1 MEQIQERL
9 KQAKQQIASI
19 RSRVARRDLVKML
32 NPINTVLNKLDQE
45 SVECRRLHRPTA
57 RYQTLE
63 QEAED
68 LVKNL
73 EKYLLFAC
81 LLGGWLQTDSVLQLA
96 IMISRTSNG
105 KN

>member
-9 KQAKQQIASI
+9 KQAEQQIASI

-32 NPINTVLNKLDQE
+32 KPITTVLNKLSQE

-73 EKYLLFAC
+73 EKYLVFAC
-81 LLGGWLQTDSVLQLA
+81 LLGG
-96 IMISRTSNG
+96 
-105 KN
+105 

>member
-1 MEQIQERL
+1 MEDLLQRITQAER
-9 KQAKQQIASI
+9 QIAAI
-19 RSRVARRDLVKML
+19 RSKVARRDLVKML
-32 NPINTVLNKLDQE
+32 KPIDSILNKLSQE

-73 EKYLLFAC
+73 ETYLLFAC
-81 LLGGWLQTDSVLQLA
+81 LLGG
-96 IMISRTSNG
+96 
-105 KN
+105 

>member
-9 KQAKQQIASI
+9 KQAERQIAGV

-32 NPINTVLNKLDQE
+32 KPITTVLNKLSQE
-45 SVECRRLHRPTA
+45 SVECRRLHRATA

-63 QEAED
+63 QQAED

-73 EKYLLFAC
+73 EKYLVFAC
-81 LLGGWLQTDSVLQLA
+81 LLGGWLKMGTVL
-96 IMISRTSNG
+96 
-105 KN
+105 

>member
-9 KQAKQQIASI
+9 KQAEQQIASI

-32 NPINTVLNKLDQE
+32 KPINIVLNKLSQE

-73 EKYLLFAC
+73 EKYLVFAC
-81 LLGGWLQTDSVLQLA
+81 LLGG
-96 IMISRTSNG
+96 
-105 KN
+105 

>member
-9 KQAKQQIASI
+9 KQAEQQIASI

-45 SVECRRLHRPTA
+45 SVECRRLHRYTA

-73 EKYLLFAC
+73 EKYLVFAC
-81 LLGGWLQTDSVLQLA
+81 LLGG
-96 IMISRTSNG
+96 
-105 KN
+105 

>member
-9 KQAKQQIASI
+9 KQAEQQIASI

-32 NPINTVLNKLDQE
+32 KPINIVLNKLSQE
-45 SVECRRLHRPTA
+45 SVECRRLHRPTS
-57 RYQTLE
+57 RYQDLE

-73 EKYLLFAC
+73 EKYLVFAC
-81 LLGGWLQTDSVLQLA
+81 LLGG
-96 IMISRTSNG
+96 
-105 KN
+105 

>member
-1 MEQIQERL
+1 MEDLLQRITQAER
-9 KQAKQQIASI
+9 QIAAI
-19 RSRVARRDLVKML
+19 RSKVARRDLVKML
-32 NPINTVLNKLDQE
+32 KPIDSILNKLSQE

-73 EKYLLFAC
+73 ETYLVFAC
-81 LLGGWLQTDSVLQLA
+81 LLGG
-96 IMISRTSNG
+96 
-105 KN
+105 

>member
-1 MEQIQERL
+1 MEDLLERI
-9 KQAKQQIASI
+9 KQAERQIATV

-32 NPINTVLNKLDQE
+32 KPITTVLNKLSQE
-45 SVECRRLHRPTA
+45 SVECRRLHRATA

-73 EKYLLFAC
+73 EKYLVFAC
-81 LLGGWLQTDSVLQLA
+81 LLGG
-96 IMISRTSNG
+96 
-105 KN
+105 

>member
-1 MEQIQERL
+1 MEDLLERI
-9 KQAKQQIASI
+9 KQAERQIAAV

-32 NPINTVLNKLDQE
+32 KPITIVLNRLSQE

-73 EKYLLFAC
+73 EKYLVFAC
-81 LLGGWLQTDSVLQLA
+81 LLGG
-96 IMISRTSNG
+96 
-105 KN
+105 

>member
-1 MEQIQERL
+1 MEDLLQRITQAER
-9 KQAKQQIASI
+9 QIAAV
-19 RSRVARRDLVKML
+19 RSKVARRDLVKML
-32 NPINTVLNKLDQE
+32 KPIDSILTKLSQE

-73 EKYLLFAC
+73 ETYLLFAC
-81 LLGGWLQTDSVLQLA
+81 LLGG
-96 IMISRTSNG
+96 
-105 KN
+105 

>member
-1 MEQIQERL
+1 MEDLLERI
-9 KQAKQQIASI
+9 KQAERQIAGV

-32 NPINTVLNKLDQE
+32 KPINTVLNRLSQE
-45 SVECRRLHRPTA
+45 SVECRRLHRATA

-73 EKYLLFAC
+73 EKYLVFAC
-81 LLGGWLQTDSVLQLA
+81 LLGG
-96 IMISRTSNG
+96 
-105 KN
+105 

>member
-81 LLGGWLQTDSVLQLA
+81 LLGG
-96 IMISRTSNG
+96 
-105 KN
+105 

>member
-1 MEQIQERL
+1 MEDLLERI
-9 KQAKQQIASI
+9 KQAERQIASV

-32 NPINTVLNKLDQE
+32 KPITIVLNRLSQE
-45 SVECRRLHRPTA
+45 SVECRRLHRATA

-73 EKYLLFAC
+73 EKYLIFAC
-81 LLGGWLQTDSVLQLA
+81 LLGG
-96 IMISRTSNG
+96 
-105 KN
+105 

>member
-9 KQAKQQIASI
+9 KQAERQIAAV
-19 RSRVARRDLVKML
+19 RSKVARRDLVKML
-32 NPINTVLNKLDQE
+32 KPINIVLNKLSQE

-63 QEAED
+63 QQAED

-73 EKYLLFAC
+73 EKYLVFAC
-81 LLGGWLQTDSVLQLA
+81 LLGG
-96 IMISRTSNG
+96 
-105 KN
+105 

>member
-1 MEQIQERL
+1 
-9 KQAKQQIASI
+9 
-19 RSRVARRDLVKML
+19 ML

-45 SVECRRLHRPTA
+45 SVECRRLHRATA

-73 EKYLLFAC
+73 EKYLVFAC
-81 LLGGWLQTDSVLQLA
+81 LLGG
-96 IMISRTSNG
+96 
-105 KN
+105 

>member
-1 MEQIQERL
+1 MEDLLERL
-9 KQAKQQIASI
+9 KQAERQIASV

-32 NPINTVLNKLDQE
+32 KPIDSVLNKLSQE

-73 EKYLLFAC
+73 ETYLLFAC
-81 LLGGWLQTDSVLQLA
+81 LLGG
-96 IMISRTSNG
+96 
-105 KN
+105 

>member
-1 MEQIQERL
+1 MEDLLERI
-9 KQAKQQIASI
+9 KQAERQIAAV

-32 NPINTVLNKLDQE
+32 KPITIVLNKLSQE
-45 SVECRRLHRPTA
+45 SVECRRLHRSTA

-73 EKYLLFAC
+73 EKYLIFAC
-81 LLGGWLQTDSVLQLA
+81 LLGG
-96 IMISRTSNG
+96 
-105 KN
+105 

>member
-1 MEQIQERL
+1 MEDLLERV
-9 KQAKQQIASI
+9 KQAERQIAAV
-19 RSRVARRDLVKML
+19 RSKVARRDLVKML
-32 NPINTVLNKLDQE
+32 KPIALIQQKLSQE

-73 EKYLLFAC
+73 EMYLLFAC
-81 LLGGWLQTDSVLQLA
+81 LLGG
-96 IMISRTSNG
+96 
-105 KN
+105 